1 MDNVDSGQGSKK
13 EVRVIPVRQKLGLQT
28 VKAVFLKFSLL
39 LAPYDIIRSWYL
51 PNMIIS
57 WTQLCLYAQKLHPHV
72 IKPFCLRGWPIRSL
86 FQTDSQLKICTKAK
100 RNYFELL
107 IMESYL

>member
-39 LAPYDIIRSWYL
+39 LAPYDIIRS
-51 PNMIIS
+51 
-57 WTQLCLYAQKLHPHV
+57 
-72 IKPFCLRGWPIRSL
+72 
-86 FQTDSQLKICTKAK
+86 
-100 RNYFELL
+100 
-107 IMESYL
+107 